1 MLKTGVPAQA
11 NRISAGGWARG
22 DGRRE
27 EIIVPDIRDRDT
39 QKAIADAY
47 IANGGNKERA
57 VIAAGYSERYA
68 RGNAHRLVAD
78 SGVQAM
84 IAERNAVISDNRI
97 ADMAEINAFWTA
109 VMRDRETKM
118 PERLK
123 ASEMR
128 AKALGAF
135 LDRVEGNMDSRVTL
149 SLSEELKDFAQ

>member
-1 MLKTGVPAQA
+1 
-11 NRISAGGWARG
+11 
-22 DGRRE
+22 
-27 EIIVPDIRDRDT
+27 
-39 QKAIADAY
+39 
-47 IANGGNKERA
+47 
-57 VIAAGYSERYA
+57 
-68 RGNAHRLVAD
+68 
-78 SGVQAM
+78 
-84 IAERNAVISDNRI
+84 
-97 ADMAEINAFWTA
+97 MAEINAFWTA

>member
-1 MLKTGVPAQA
+1 M
-11 NRISAGGWARG
+11 
-22 DGRRE
+22 
-27 EIIVPDIRDRDT
+27 PDIRDKET

-78 SGVQAM
+78 SGVQSM
-84 IAERNAVISDNRI
+84 IAERNAVISDDRI

-109 VMRDRETKM
+109 VMRDEETKM

-135 LDRVEGNMDSRVTL
+135 LERVAVSGDSEKPLEVTIQVV
-149 SLSEELKDFAQ
+149 DGD